1 MKDFSKGF
9 LFGTM
14 VATAV
19 LVGFGISDFEAETIL
34 AIEVSCGLIY
44 GVIALFK
51 K

>member
-1 MKDFSKGF
+1 MKDFAKGF
-9 LFGTM
+9 LFGIM

-19 LVGFGISDFEAETIL
+19 LVGFGISDFEMESIL
-34 AIEVSCGLIY
+34 AVEGSCGLIY